1 MCRDYKAGISKMTDI
16 YTVFQVLHTSITL
29 ILHRIGEKVSLTKY
43 D

>member
-1 MCRDYKAGISKMTDI
+1 MCRDNKAGISKMIDI
-16 YTVFQVLHTSITL
+16 YTVFQVLHTSITR